1 MHHVWKSIGG
11 QNPLLRTLEI
21 IGGQNPLPN
30 LSADKG
36 ETLEE
41 HHTHFVLLDKGCVN
55 DYLDDKPRSDFV
67 KAMREITKCHAIT
80 IIVDGGIETLEV
92 IENDLDAKPQRPVI
106 IIQGSGRL
114 ANALGKLLESA
125 SGETVPR

>member
-1 MHHVWKSIGG
+1 MRK
-11 QNPLLRTLEI
+11 
-21 IGGQNPLPN
+21 
-30 LSADKG
+30 LSEDKG

-41 HHTHFVLLDKGCVN
+41 HHTHFLLLDKGCVN

-67 KAMREITKCHAIT
+67 KVMREITKCHAVT
-80 IIVDGGIETLEV
+80 IIVDGGFDTLEV
-92 IENDLDAKPQRPVI
+92 ILHDLKAEQPVI

-125 SGETVPR
+125 SDDTVPR